1 MSYYILID
9 EKCLIIKWVSNENC
23 WNIDIFKV
31 TFYIEKAI
39 LISRFQNGALVS
51 SGNAI
56 FIFKFLVK

>member
-9 EKCLIIKWVSNENC
+9 EKFLIIKWVSNKNC

-56 FIFKFLVK
+56 FSFKFLVK